1 VLDEEPVADPVGE
14 VVDMQH
20 GRGFVPRRGG
30 RGKGAPIRKT
40 STRCLQWPAAD

>member
-20 GRGFVPRRGG
+20 GRGFVP
-30 RGKGAPIRKT
+30 
-40 STRCLQWPAAD
+40 